1 MGINALTYLAVT
13 FLGLM
18 YIFKLFKWIV
28 IFINKK
34 ISNSFLGSFFSKFQ
48 DKREA
53 PCLFEDGISQS
64 EFVKIVES
72 EASYISHKRL
82 RDVTVSW
89 STVYGT
95 VRSQSGLSDWS
106 FSLDFNDFG
115 HLTGRFWSH
124 SDNADSILP
133 NSLGKR
139 ISYEIQKRCSQ

>member
-1 MGINALTYLAVT
+1 MGINVLTYLAVT

-34 ISNSFLGSFFSKFQ
+34 ISNSFLGNFFSKFQ

-115 HLTGRFWSH
+115 HLTGRFWAT
-124 SDNADSILP
+124 SDNNDSILP
-133 NSLGKR
+133 KSLGKR
-139 ISYEIQKRCSQ
+139 ISDEIHRRCSQ

>member
-13 FLGLM
+13 FLVLM

-28 IFINKK
+28 NFINKK
-34 ISNSFLGSFFSKFQ
+34 ISNSFLGNFFSKFQ
-48 DKREA
+48 NKSEA

-72 EASYISHKRL
+72 EARYITHKRL
-82 RDVTVSW
+82 RNVTVSW

-124 SDNADSILP
+124 SDNTDSILP
-133 NSLGKR
+133 NSLGNR
-139 ISYEIQKRCSQ
+139 IAYEIQKRCSQ